1 MGCSDLRR
9 IDKRKSQ
16 GLENILKSSRADA
29 GIELR
34 EENGG
39 LRSMAFLK
47 PQECDLNK
55 HMGRMLG
62 GNYFV

>member
-1 MGCSDLRR
+1 MGWSELRI
-9 IDKRKSQ
+9 IDNRKSQ
-16 GLENILKSSRADA
+16 TLENRLKSSRADA
-29 GIELR
+29 DIELR
-34 EENGG
+34 EENRG